1 MRFFSDSRVGSVLED
16 PKQLRWGQPSSCIA
30 YTLRSCG
37 RYLLALIAMDGMYA
51 GFAGAKAC
59 HEKSL
64 FFKASLGRI
73 RLTVLVL
80 LIYPFVTVQAEEI
93 RDPMQPPAFAL
104 EKYRQAKFKNRV
116 KPVKTGVK
124 AQKPVVKPLKL
135 TSILYSSDRKIA
147 IIDDRM
153 LRVGDTIRSA
163 KLVRIDRDSA
173 RLLKKGKIIELK
185 LTSDLSVI
193 KKTPSESKL

>member
-1 MRFFSDSRVGSVLED
+1 MSKVFL
-16 PKQLRWGQPSSCIA
+16 II
-30 YTLRSCG
+30 
-37 RYLLALIAMDGMYA
+37 LALMI
-51 GFAGAKAC
+51 
-59 HEKSL
+59 
-64 FFKASLGRI
+64 I
-73 RLTVLVL
+73 
-80 LIYPFVTVQAEEI
+80 PFSVVRAEEI

>member
-1 MRFFSDSRVGSVLED
+1 
-16 PKQLRWGQPSSCIA
+16 
-30 YTLRSCG
+30 
-37 RYLLALIAMDGMYA
+37 
-51 GFAGAKAC
+51 
-59 HEKSL
+59 
-64 FFKASLGRI
+64 
-73 RLTVLVL
+73 
-80 LIYPFVTVQAEEI
+80 
-93 RDPMQPPAFAL
+93 MQPPAFAL

-124 AQKPVVKPLKL
+124 AKKPVIKPLRL

-185 LTSDLSVI
+185 LSSDLSVI